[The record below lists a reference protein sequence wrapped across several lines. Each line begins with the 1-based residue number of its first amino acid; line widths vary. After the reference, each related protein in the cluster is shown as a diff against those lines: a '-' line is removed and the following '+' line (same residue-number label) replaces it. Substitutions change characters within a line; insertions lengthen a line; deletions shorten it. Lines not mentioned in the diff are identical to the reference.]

1 MKAEDYLELQHRA
14 RLVRAREVQ
23 IFCNDVL
30 ERVRLEFPEMY
41 STSAVSQLRAY
52 SDSNIRKIKRLE
64 EVYK

>member
-1 MKAEDYLELQHRA
+1 MKADDYLELQHRA

-30 ERVRLEFPEMY
+30 ERVRREFPEMY

>member
-1 MKAEDYLELQHRA
+1 MKADDYLEIQHRA

-30 ERVRLEFPEMY
+30 ERVRREFPEMY
-41 STSAVSQLRAY
+41 STSAVSQFRAY